1 MFMDL
6 FDGPVSGP
14 LNDLALGSAGGSA
27 AGAQALGSSEQ
38 NSGII
43 GAVGLMP
50 GWIVA
55 ALAHNLGL

>member
-1 MFMDL
+1 MTWHW
-6 FDGPVSGP
+6 
-14 LNDLALGSAGGSA
+14 
-27 AGAQALGSSEQ
+27 E